1 MGSRA
6 GGCSSHRQ
14 PAIAGRKTSGGAIA
28 AMPTLPDVTARRHDL
43 LTIISMAVI
52 ASALATVLHEGVGHG
67 LTAFV
72 RGDVPTELTSNHLS
86 SLHPDRLVQAA
97 GTLVNL
103 MVGAM
108 SLLASSRML
117 MRANRRYFLWIL
129 AALNLLPGA
138 GYFLFSGIFG
148 FGDWNEVIRDLP
160 YHAALRIGMTVG
172 GAALY
177 VFVVRRLGV
186 AIAPFLVNRSSYN
199 TVGRL
204 PYYAAGVFSGAA
216 GLLDPLGMRLLFVS
230 TIPAALGG
238 SSGLMWAD
246 SLVPRS
252 PATEPTLVVQRDLV
266 WLIAALLIGGAYIAV
281 LGPGVRFTSKSDT
294 SSYGRAQTI
303 VAPPAWQKAQRR
315 GNTRVTSPFP
325 RSIGRF

>member
-1 MGSRA
+1 
-6 GGCSSHRQ
+6 
-14 PAIAGRKTSGGAIA
+14 
-28 AMPTLPDVTARRHDL
+28 MPTRPAGSAYGHDR

-52 ASALATVLHEGVGHG
+52 ASALATLLHEGVGHG

-103 MVGAM
+103 AAGAIA
-108 SLLASSRML
+108 LLASSRVATRPNL
-117 MRANRRYFLWIL
+117 RYFLWIL

-160 YHAALRIGMTVG
+160 YHAALRIGMVVA

-177 VFVVRRLGV
+177 VLVVRLLAV
-186 AIAPFLVNRSSYN
+186 AIAPFLADRSSYN

-204 PYYAAGVFSGAA
+204 PYCAA
-216 GLLDPLGMRLLFVS
+216 GLFSCAAGLFDPLGIRLLFVS
-230 TIPAALGG
+230 TIPAAFGG

-246 SLVPRS
+246 SLVPRT
-252 PATEPTLVVQRDLV
+252 PITEPTLFVQRDLA
-266 WLIAALLIGGAYIAV
+266 WWIAALLIGGAYIAV
-281 LGPGVRFTSKSDT
+281 LGPGVRLTS
-294 SSYGRAQTI
+294 
-303 VAPPAWQKAQRR
+303 
-315 GNTRVTSPFP
+315 
-325 RSIGRF
+325 